1 MNFELTKENF
11 LIYAIKNYDNPHCSG
26 MREFH
31 DDIRTFRYINRLFRR
46 YETDGDLKE
55 RLIVNHII
63 TLCNLFGVEAATNML
78 FFKTSPEHLA
88 YLKTFLVYLSLLDL
102 ERVFYRNGTELVVP
116 IDTEIANRLRN
127 L

>member
-11 LIYAIKNYDNPHCSG
+11 LIYAIKNYDNPHCRG

-31 DDIRTFRYINRLFRR
+31 NDIRTFKYINRLFRR

>member
-88 YLKTFLVYLSLLDL
+88 YLKTFLVYLNLLDL
-102 ERVFYRNGTELVVP
+102 DRVFYRNGTELVVP